1 MFPANIIYHIISY
14 HIISYHI
21 ISYHIISYHTI
32 TFFLGWY
39 CVLLEV
45 RFHNKISYHAF
56 YSKIKVLIF
65 PDLYFNGNLEW
76 FSPRSVPGSLTER
89 PFLGKVLS
97 SLSNGFLIWAT
108 KRHEIEKEG
117 LGFEDFTSSSTKKKV
132 KVNGEHFCKY
142 GAGLKVCKYQSQV
155 QTSSEVW
162 SWTPSVGNTSSSY
175 LISYLLFTFLWQTD
189 ILWYITT

>member
-1 MFPANIIYHIISY
+1 MYY
-14 HIISYHI
+14 WKWG
-21 ISYHIISYHTI
+21 HTTKYQI
-32 TFFLGWY
+32 MPSIPK
-39 CVLLEV
+39 
-45 RFHNKISYHAF
+45 KI
-56 YSKIKVLIF
+56 VLIF

-132 KVNGEHFCKY
+132 KVHGEHFCKY
-142 GAGLKVCKYQSQV
+142 GAGLKVCKYQSHV

-162 SWTPSVGNTSSSY
+162 SWTPSVGNTSSSIHHFSFSQFCDKRIY
-175 LISYLLFTFLWQTD
+175 CD
-189 ILWYITT
+189 I